1 MSHAPSTSVAQHNA
15 AQVFRWT
22 SVIPLQEFLRAMF
35 DWGDTMVEVLSV
47 HYNDERRLDK
57 QEDKRE
63 GLRKLFLGI
72 R

>member
-1 MSHAPSTSVAQHNA
+1 
-15 AQVFRWT
+15 
-22 SVIPLQEFLRAMF
+22 
-35 DWGDTMVEVLSV
+35 MVEVLSV

>member
-1 MSHAPSTSVAQHNA
+1 MSQAPSTSVAQHNA
-15 AQVFRWT
+15 AQVFRRT
-22 SVIPLQEFLRAMF
+22 LVVPLQEILRSMF
-35 DWGDTMVEVLSV
+35 EWGDTMVEVLSV

-63 GLRKLFLGI
+63 GLRRLFLGI

>member
-1 MSHAPSTSVAQHNA
+1 
-15 AQVFRWT
+15 
-22 SVIPLQEFLRAMF
+22 
-35 DWGDTMVEVLSV
+35 MVEVLSV

-57 QEDKRE
+57 QEDMRD